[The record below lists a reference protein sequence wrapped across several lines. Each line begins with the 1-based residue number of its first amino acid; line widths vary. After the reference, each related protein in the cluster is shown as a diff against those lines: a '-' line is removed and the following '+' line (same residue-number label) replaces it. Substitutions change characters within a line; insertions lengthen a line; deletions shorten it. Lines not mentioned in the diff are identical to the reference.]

1 MLEFSVLGPLEVRA
15 DGQPLAL
22 GGAKRRALLA
32 LLLVRANEVVST
44 DRLIDELWGENPPE
58 TAANTLQ
65 AHVSQLRRVLH
76 GPLREDDEPVV
87 LTEPPG
93 YVLRARPESLDA
105 YRFEQL
111 VSAADGARARGAPAE
126 SSTLLAEAL
135 GLWRGGA
142 LADVADLGS
151 AQPEIARL
159 EELRRRALEDMI
171 DCELELGHH
180 LELVPEIEAL
190 VGQHPHSERLRTQLM
205 LALYRSGRQADA
217 LDAYQDARRALT
229 DDLGLEPGP
238 ELRELHQAILHH
250 DASLLAPEPSVSP
263 TEAKLPSFLTVFVGR
278 ESELEEVA
286 ALVRGGARLL
296 TVTGLGGMGKTRF
309 AVEAARNLAADFDG
323 NVAYVQLASIADP
336 ELVAASIAQAL
347 GESGVAAEDALA
359 QHLRSRGRLLL
370 LVDNF
375 EQVLDAAPLLPRLL
389 EAPDLSVLVTS
400 RAPLRVSGEHEYP
413 LPPLQV
419 DEAVTLFADRAL
431 GVNPHFTLG
440 DGETDAVE
448 ELCARLEGLPLA
460 IELAAARSKLLTP
473 TALLGRLAGRL
484 DLLAEG
490 PRDAPAR
497 HRGLRTTLDWSY
509 ELLTPSRRR
518 VFAQLAVFVGGC
530 SLEAAEA
537 VCDSGEGSVLDDVAG
552 IVEESLARRERA
564 PNPRVSMLETVREY
578 ALEHLRALAEEEDV
592 RLRHGTYFLQF
603 AELAEAES
611 TGPDQAEW
619 FEQLEWEHD
628 NLRSALLF
636 FHERGEAVLELRLC
650 VALWRVWQ
658 THGHLDEGRRALER
672 ALAENPDAEP
682 LLRARALNGAGVLA
696 GEQGDFEAAAGFFE
710 PSLELARMLGDHVR
724 IAGAL
729 ANLGNL
735 ALFAGN
741 FARARLLYEESI
753 EEATLGGASSTERI
767 ARENLGLVA
776 LDEGDLERAIAL
788 LEESAALA
796 EEDRDERTRASS
808 TRALAAA
815 LLESGDLERARG
827 LLGESLALAHR
838 LGEVNGIA
846 YCFDTIAG
854 LAVAERDPE
863 EAALFFGAA
872 DLARASIG
880 ALRPPDQQPLYE
892 RWLARTL
899 SQLDAAVYAARYEDG
914 RLLELD
920 QAYQRAL
927 ELVSSSRRVVTE

>member
-1 MLEFSVLGPLEVRA
+1 LEFSVLGPLEVRA
-15 DGQPLAL
+15 GGEPLSL

-32 LLLVRANEVVST
+32 LLLVRANQVVST
-44 DRLIDELWGENPPE
+44 GRLIDELWGESPPE
-58 TAANTLQ
+58 TATNTLQ

-76 GPLREDDEPVV
+76 GPLNGDHQPVL

-111 VSAADGARARGAPAE
+111 VSAADGARVRGAAAE
-126 SSTLLAEAL
+126 ASRVLTEAL
-135 GLWRGGA
+135 GLWRGAA
-142 LADVADLGS
+142 LADVAELDS
-151 AQPEIARL
+151 AQPEIVRL
-159 EELRRRALEDMI
+159 EELRRRALEDRI

-180 LELVPEIEAL
+180 LEIVPEIEAL
-190 VGQHPHSERLRTQLM
+190 VGQHPHSERLRAQLM

-217 LDAYQDARRALT
+217 LDAYQDARRELT
-229 DDLGLEPGP
+229 DELGLEPGL
-238 ELRELHQAILHH
+238 ELRELHQAILRH
-250 DASLLAPEPSVSP
+250 DKSLLAPERTAAPIQ
-263 TEAKLPSFLTVFVGR
+263 AKLPLFLTAFVGR
-278 ESELEEVA
+278 ESELEEVV
-286 ALVRGGARLL
+286 ALVRGGARLVTL
-296 TVTGLGGMGKTRF
+296 TGLGGMGKTRL
-309 AVEAARNLAADFDG
+309 AVEAARNLAIDFDE

-336 ELVAASIAQAL
+336 ALVAPTIAQAL
-347 GESGVAAEDALA
+347 GESNLAAEDALA
-359 QHLRSRGRLLL
+359 QHLLSRGRILLI
-370 LVDNF
+370 VDNF
-375 EQVLDAAPLLPRLL
+375 EQVLSAAPLVARLL
-389 EAPDLSVLVTS
+389 DAPDLSVLVTS
-400 RAPLRVSGEHEYP
+400 RAPLRLSGEHEYP

-419 DEAVTLFADRAL
+419 GEAVTLFADRAR

-440 DGETDAVE
+440 ERETNAVQ

-484 DLLAEG
+484 DLLVEG

-509 ELLTPSRRR
+509 ELLTPSQQR

-530 SLEAAEA
+530 SLEAAES
-537 VCDSGEGSVLDDVAG
+537 VCPPGEGSILDDISG
-552 IVEESLARRERA
+552 IVEESLATHARA
-564 PNPRVSMLETVREY
+564 PHPRVSMLETVREY
-578 ALEHLRALAEEEDV
+578 ALERLGALAEEEAV
-592 RLRHGTYFLQF
+592 RLRHGTYFLRF
-603 AELAEAES
+603 AEEAEAES

-619 FEQLEWEHD
+619 FERLEWEHD

-636 FHERGEAVLELRLC
+636 FRERASSELELRLC
-650 VALWRVWQ
+650 VALWRFWQ

-672 ALAENPDAEP
+672 ALAANPDADP

-696 GEQGDFEAAAGFFE
+696 GEQGDFHAAAGFFE

-735 ALFAGN
+735 ALFSGN
-741 FARARLLYEESI
+741 FAGARFLYEESI
-753 EEATLGGASSTERI
+753 EEATLGGASGTERI

-776 LDEGDLERAIAL
+776 LDEGDLEQAVAL

-796 EEDRDERTRASS
+796 EQDRDERTRASS

-815 LLESGDLERARG
+815 LLESGDHRRARE
-827 LLGESLALAHR
+827 LLVESLTLARR

-854 LAVAERDPE
+854 LAVAEKDPE
-863 EAALFFGAA
+863 AAALFFGAA
-872 DLARASIG
+872 DLARSSIG

-899 SQLDAAVYAARYEDG
+899 SQLDAGVYAARYEDG

-920 QAYQRAL
+920 QAYERAF
-927 ELVSSSRRVVTE
+927 EVVATGRRVSH

>member
-1 MLEFSVLGPLEVRA
+1 VLEFSVLGPLEVRA
-15 DGQPLAL
+15 DGRPLAL

-32 LLLVRANEVVST
+32 LLLVRANQVVST

-76 GPLREDDEPVV
+76 GALREDDEPVV

-93 YVLRARPESLDA
+93 YVLRARLESLDA
-105 YRFEQL
+105 HRFEQL
-111 VSAADGARARGAPAE
+111 VTAAGGARARGAPAE

-135 GLWRGGA
+135 GLWRGDA
-142 LADVADLGS
+142 LADLADLDL

-229 DDLGLEPGP
+229 EELGLEPGP
-238 ELRELHQAILHH
+238 ELREVHQAILRH
-250 DASLLAPEPSVSP
+250 DTSLLAPEAIASP

-286 ALVRGGARLL
+286 ALVRDGARLL
-296 TVTGLGGMGKTRF
+296 TITGLGGMGKTRL
-309 AVEAARNLAADFDG
+309 AVEAARNLATDFAG

-336 ELVAASIAQAL
+336 ALVAPTIAQAL
-347 GESGVAAEDALA
+347 GDSSLAVEDALA
-359 QHLRSRGRLLL
+359 QHLRSQGRLLM

-375 EQVLDAAPLLPRLL
+375 EQVLDAAPLLARLL

-400 RAPLRVSGEHEYP
+400 RAPLRLSGEHEYP

-419 DEAVTLFADRAL
+419 DEAVTLFTDRAL

-440 DGETDAVE
+440 DGETDAVQ

-509 ELLTPSRRR
+509 ELLTPSQQR

-537 VCDSGEGSVLDDVAG
+537 VCAGGEGSILDDVAG

-564 PNPRVSMLETVREY
+564 PYPRVSMLETVREY
-578 ALEHLRALAEEEDV
+578 ALEHLGALPEEEEEV

-603 AELAEAES
+603 AEEAEAES

-628 NLRSALLF
+628 NLRSALVF
-636 FHERGEAVLELRLC
+636 FRERWAAELELRLC
-650 VALWRVWQ
+650 VALWRFWQ
-658 THGHLDEGRRALER
+658 THGHLDEGRRALEQ
-672 ALAENPDAEP
+672 ALEATPDADP

-735 ALFAGN
+735 ALFSGN
-741 FARARLLYEESI
+741 FASARLLYEESI
-753 EEATLGGASSTERI
+753 EEATLGGASATERI

-796 EEDRDERTRASS
+796 ERDRDERTRASS

-827 LLGESLALAHR
+827 LLGESLTLAHR

-854 LAVAERDPE
+854 LAVAEGDPE

-872 DLARASIG
+872 DLARSSIG

-920 QAYQRAL
+920 QAYERAL
-927 ELVSSSRRVVTE
+927 ELVSAGRRVSH

>member
-1 MLEFSVLGPLEVRA
+1 VLEFSVLGPLEVRA
-15 DGQPLAL
+15 DGEPLAL

-32 LLLVRANEVVST
+32 LLLVRANQVVSS
-44 DRLIDELWGENPPE
+44 DRLIDELWGESPPE
-58 TAANTLQ
+58 TAPNTLQ

-76 GPLREDDEPVV
+76 GPLHEDDEPIL

-93 YVLRARPESLDA
+93 YVLRTRPESLDA

-111 VSAADGARARGAPAE
+111 LKSADGARARGASAE
-126 SSTLLAEAL
+126 SSSLLAEAL

-142 LADVADLGS
+142 LADLADLDS

-159 EELRRRALEDMI
+159 EELRRRALEDRI
-171 DCELELGHH
+171 DSELALGHH
-180 LELVPEIEAL
+180 LEIVPEIEAL
-190 VGQHPHSERLRTQLM
+190 IGQHPHSERLRTQLM

-229 DDLGLEPGP
+229 DELGLEPGP
-238 ELRELHQAILHH
+238 DLRDVHQAILRH
-250 DASLLAPEPSVSP
+250 DTSLLAPEGIASP
-263 TEAKLPSFLTVFVGR
+263 VEAKLPSFLTAFVGR
-278 ESELEEVA
+278 ESEIEEVA
-286 ALVRGGARLL
+286 ALVRDGARLL
-296 TVTGLGGMGKTRF
+296 TLTGLGGMGKTRL
-309 AVEAARNLAADFDG
+309 AVEAARNLATDFNG
-323 NVAYVQLASIADP
+323 NVAYVQLASITDP
-336 ELVAASIAQAL
+336 ALVAPTIAQAL
-347 GESGVAAEDALA
+347 GESSVAAEDALA
-359 QHLRSRGRLLL
+359 QHLRSWGRLLL

-375 EQVLDAAPLLPRLL
+375 EQVLEAAPLLARLL

-400 RAPLRVSGEHEYP
+400 RAPLRLSGEHEFP

-431 GVNPHFTLG
+431 GVNPHFRLG
-440 DGETDAVE
+440 DGETDAVQ

-509 ELLTPSRRR
+509 ELLTPSQQR

-537 VCDSGEGSVLDDVAG
+537 VCASGNGSILDDVSG

-564 PNPRVSMLETVREY
+564 PHPRVSMLETVREY
-578 ALEHLRALAEEEDV
+578 ALEHLDASPEKEEV

-603 AELAEAES
+603 AELAEVES

-628 NLRSALLF
+628 NLRTALSF
-636 FHERGEAVLELRLC
+636 FRERAAAELELRLC
-650 VALWRVWQ
+650 VALWRFWQ
-658 THGHLDEGRRALER
+658 THGHLDEGRRALEQ
-672 ALAENPDAEP
+672 ALAATPDADP

-735 ALFAGN
+735 ALFSGN

-767 ARENLGLVA
+767 AREMLGVAA

-796 EEDRDERTRASS
+796 EQDRDERTRASS

-815 LLESGDLERARG
+815 LLESGDHERARG
-827 LLGESLALAHR
+827 LLGESLTLAHR

-854 LAVAERDPE
+854 LAVAEGDPE
-863 EAALFFGAA
+863 AAAVFFGAA
-872 DLARASIG
+872 DLARGSIG

-920 QAYQRAL
+920 QAYERAL
-927 ELVSSSRRVVTE
+927 ELVSAGRRVVTE